1 MSAIVYCAD
10 FETHNQ
16 RGCKKTGVW
25 ALAMYPIT
33 NEDKISYDSDLWVL
47 ADEIDDFFEFIGAY
61 NENLDIYFH
70 NIKFDGS
77 FLLDYILKHPDDWR
91 YTENGSRM
99 KKGEYQT
106 LIDETGTFY
115 SITLKYPKHKVR
127 IMDSLKKIPLS
138 IDMIA
143 KSYCKDIHLEKG
155 IIDYERDRTKDY
167 NLADNPDEIKYLQT
181 DVIIACKALKKHLLM
196 GLDQMTI
203 GSDAL
208 WSYKEM
214 IYKKS
219 HRRAVKNGYWKSNVN
234 ETFRGTF
241 PCLDKLEPLSVD
253 RLNSKTLEIKKE
265 VMDYDSYIRRAYVGG
280 WTYVNTHHKKYNSK
294 LKELTVGSGCV
305 FDVNSEHPYSMHSTL
320 KHSKDR
326 NHLMPFG
333 KPKFGTG
340 FYLDE
345 VKDNKVYIQHCLI
358 RYELKENGI
367 PCIKSL
373 GTSSW
378 NSENQWSESS
388 GEEIEERWFTNVDFD
403 LILDNYNIRYIKF
416 LDYLEFKASEGM
428 FNSYIDYWINEKAQA
443 TIEKDA
449 GRRQIAKLML
459 NNLYGKFGQKR
470 SNNKKEGYLDE
481 KTNSVKFETLK
492 VDELRESCY
501 TAVSVFVCAYS
512 RDLIIRGAMRN
523 LEHFCYADTDS
534 LHLDCDSK
542 EAIGLRVHDT
552 DLGAFKL
559 ESEFCKARFL
569 KSKCYIE
576 VGKNDEVLDGFHHG
590 IDTTKDEEMGDEVED
605 LNITVAGL
613 LKSYAKK
620 NPLGKITKAD
630 RKQLFKDCGLTFDNF
645 HRGLIIKEGRNRIK
659 RIDGGVI
666 LERGDFQIL

>member
-16 RGCKKTGVW
+16 RGCEKTGVW

-33 NEDKISYDSDLWVL
+33 NEDEISYDSDLWLL
-47 ADEIDDFFEFIGAY
+47 ADDIKDFFEFIGSY
-61 NENLDIYFH
+61 NDNLDIYFH

-91 YTENGSRM
+91 YTENGRRM

-115 SITLKYPKHKVR
+115 SITLKYSKHKVR

-219 HRRAVKNGYWKSNVN
+219 HSRAKKDGYWKSNVN
-234 ETFRGTF
+234 KKFRLSF
-241 PCLDKLEPLSVD
+241 PCLDKLEPLNIQ
-253 RLNSKTLEIKKE
+253 RLNQETLEIQE
-265 VMDYDSYIRRAYVGG
+265 DVMDYDSYIRRAYVGG
-280 WTYVNTHHKKYNSK
+280 WTYVNTHHKKYNKK

-305 FDVNSEHPYSMHSTL
+305 FDVNSEHPYSMHTTL

-326 NHLMPFG
+326 HHLMPFG
-333 KPKFGTG
+333 IPTFGIG
-340 FYLDE
+340 YYLDNI
-345 VKDNKVYIQHCLI
+345 KDKKVYIQHCLI
-358 RYELKENGI
+358 RYDLKENGI
-367 PCIKSL
+367 PCIKTK

-378 NSENQWSESS
+378 GSENQWSESS
-388 GEEIEERWFTNVDFD
+388 EDFEERWFTNVDLD
-403 LILDNYNIRYIKF
+403 LIFDNYNIISIEF
-416 LDYLEFKASEGM
+416 LDYLEFGAYEGM
-428 FNSYIDYWINEKAQA
+428 FDTYIDYWINEKAQA
-443 TIEKDA
+443 TVEKDA

-470 SNNKKEGYLDE
+470 SNNKKQGYLDE
-481 KTNSVKFETLK
+481 KTNSVKFDTLEI
-492 VDELRESCY
+492 DDLRESCY

-512 RDLIIRGAMRN
+512 RDLIISCAKRN
-523 LEHFCYADTDS
+523 IEHFCYADTDR
-534 LHLDCDSK
+534 LYLDCK
-542 EAIGLRVHDT
+542 LEEAIGLRVHDT

-559 ESEFCKARFL
+559 ESEFSKARFL

-590 IDTTKDEEMGDEVED
+590 IDTTKDEEMGDEVER

-630 RKQLFKDCGLTFDNF
+630 RKQLFKDCGLTFNNF
-645 HRGLIIKEGRNRIK
+645 HRGQIINAGKNRK
-659 RIDGGVI
+659 KNSSVK
-666 LERGDFQIL
+666 

>member
-1 MSAIVYCAD
+1 MAKVYCAD

-16 RGCKKTGVW
+16 RNCKQTGVW

-33 NEDKISYDSDLWVL
+33 NEDEISYDSDLWVL
-47 ADEIDDFFEFIGAY
+47 ADKIDDFFEFIG
-61 NENLDIYFH
+61 NFPDNLDVYFH

-77 FLLDYILKHPDDWR
+77 FLLDYILKHPEDWR
-91 YTENGSRM
+91 ATENGSRM

-115 SITLKYPKHKVR
+115 SITLKYAKHKVR

-143 KSYCKDIHLEKG
+143 KSYCKDINLEKG

-219 HRRAVKNGYWKSNVN
+219 HRRAKKDGYWKSNVN
-234 ETFRGTF
+234 EKFRMSF
-241 PCLDKLEPLSVD
+241 PCLDKLEPL
-253 RLNSKTLEIKKE
+253 NIQTLDERTRHLVSE
-265 VMDYDSYIRRAYVGG
+265 EMDYDTYIRRAYVGG
-280 WTYVNTHHKKYNSK
+280 WTYVNTHHKKYNKK

-326 NHLMPFG
+326 RHLMPYG
-333 KPKFGTG
+333 EPKFAEGY
-340 FYLDE
+340 FQDKIH
-345 VKDNKVYIQHCLI
+345 KDCVYIQHCII
-358 RYELKENGI
+358 RYKLKENGI
-367 PCIKSL
+367 PCIKTL

-388 GEEIEERWFTNVDFD
+388 GDEIEERWFTNVDLD
-403 LILDNYNIRYIKF
+403 LIFDNYDILYIEF
-416 LDYLEFKASEGM
+416 IDYLEFEACEGL
-428 FNSYIDYWINEKAQA
+428 FDTYIDYWINEKAQA
-443 TIEKDA
+443 TVEKDA

-470 SNNKKEGYLDE
+470 SNNKKQGYLDE
-481 KTNSVKFETLK
+481 KSNSVKFKTLE

-512 RDLIIRGAMRN
+512 RDLIISCAKRN
-523 LEHFCYADTDS
+523 IEHFCYADTDR
-534 LHLDCDSK
+534 LYLDCK
-542 EAIGLRVHDT
+542 PEEAIGLRVHDI

-569 KSKCYIE
+569 KSKCYIV
-576 VGKNDEVLDGFHHG
+576 VGKNEEILDGFHHG
-590 IDTTKDEEMGDEVED
+590 IDTVKDEEMGDEVED

-645 HRGLIIKEGRNRIK
+645 HRGQIINAGKNRK
-659 RIDGGVI
+659 KNSSVK
-666 LERGDFQIL
+666 